1 MKPEQLE
8 TLLLDRAL
16 NQLAPE
22 VADLL
27 EAHLA
32 HDPAAARRVA
42 ALAATVA
49 LARETAAPPREPA
62 AAVGAAAWQRVQRT
76 WRWRMAGLETLKVAA
91 SVAVG
96 LGVAFLWHNR
106 VPSPAQGFAVAVP
119 LAVVQP
125 APAFWSSTRLIAAAR
140 RDAGRVAD
148 DSNHYQPRWLTPA
161 KQTQVEGKP

>member
-1 MKPEQLE
+1 MKPEYLE

-32 HDPAAARRVA
+32 HDPAAARRAA

-49 LARETAAPPREPA
+49 LARETAAAPHEP
-62 AAVGAAAWQRVQRT
+62 VESTDVTAWRRVQRT

-91 SVAVG
+91 SIAVG
-96 LGVAFLWHNR
+96 LGLAFLWHNR
-106 VPSPAQGFAVAVP
+106 APTPAQGFAVNEP
-119 LAVVQP
+119 LAVAQP

-148 DSNHYQPRWLTPA
+148 DSNHYQPRWLAPA
-161 KQTQVEGKP
+161 ERPQGETKP